1 MSAKTPF
8 EGVKGTNQ
16 AITSSGTS
24 QSVTLPLGSESVRV
38 VNTGATNFCY
48 VAIGTGTVTATSGD
62 SPVLPGESIVFH
74 KGSYDDTVSVIQNT
88 GAELILIQPGS
99 GGI

>member
-38 VNTGATNFCY
+38 VNTGATR
-48 VAIGTGTVTATSGD
+48 
-62 SPVLPGESIVFH
+62 
-74 KGSYDDTVSVIQNT
+74 
-88 GAELILIQPGS
+88 
-99 GGI
+99 